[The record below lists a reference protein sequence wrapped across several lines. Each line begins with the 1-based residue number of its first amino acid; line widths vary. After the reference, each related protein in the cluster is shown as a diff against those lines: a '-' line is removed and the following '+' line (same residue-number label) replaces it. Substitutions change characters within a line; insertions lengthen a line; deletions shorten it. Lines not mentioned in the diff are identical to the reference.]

1 MNRETQNIETGLLFP
16 GRFFFGESP
25 GASSRAPAGVRLTT
39 PAVILAHFIRDRA
52 CCAANI
58 GPATLAGDKKE
69 PPWNSGIRIL
79 VGIAELSAEEITLF
93 FPPPP
98 P

>member
-25 GASSRAPAGVRLTT
+25 GAGSRAPAGVRLTT
-39 PAVILAHFIRDRA
+39 PAVIWPDFIRDRA

-58 GPATLAGDKKE
+58 GGRPLSPGIKRSRHGIPA
-69 PPWNSGIRIL
+69 
-79 VGIAELSAEEITLF
+79 
-93 FPPPP
+93 
-98 P
+98 